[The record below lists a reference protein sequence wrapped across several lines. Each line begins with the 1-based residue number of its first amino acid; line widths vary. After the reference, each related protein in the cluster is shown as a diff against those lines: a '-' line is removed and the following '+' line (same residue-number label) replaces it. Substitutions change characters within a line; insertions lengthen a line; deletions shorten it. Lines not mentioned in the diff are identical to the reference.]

1 MTDWIYSGN
10 RKKHQRKMNKL
21 VRDLNKN
28 IELDNLWRGRFYIR
42 QVATQWYQYS
52 DKSGYEL
59 WVVLELRDRKTGK
72 AKQIAETVN
81 HWNMWHG
88 SKLFWEMNTFIVEDV
103 DVWSEDPRPGTFGW
117 EEYNV
122 W

>member
-1 MTDWIYSGN
+1 MNDWITSSD
-10 RKKHQRKMNKL
+10 RKKHQRRMNKL

-28 IELDNLWRGRFYIR
+28 IENDNLWHGRFYMR
-42 QVATQWYQYS
+42 QVAAQWYQYS

-59 WVVLELRDRKTGK
+59 WVVLEMRDRKTGK
-72 AKQIAETVN
+72 TKQIAETVN

-88 SKLFWEMNTFIVEDV
+88 SHLFWAINNFIVEDV
-103 DVWSEDPRPGTFGW
+103 DVWREEPRPGTPGW